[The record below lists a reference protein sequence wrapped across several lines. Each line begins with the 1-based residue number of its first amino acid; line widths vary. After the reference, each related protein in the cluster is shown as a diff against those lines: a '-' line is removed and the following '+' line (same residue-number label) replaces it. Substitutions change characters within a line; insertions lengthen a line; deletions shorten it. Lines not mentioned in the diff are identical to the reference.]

1 MMLEIV
7 VSNQFQR
14 DLKNAK
20 KRGLKIEK
28 LNEVVKTLAEQKPL
42 AQKHRDHNLIGEY
55 RLFRECH
62 IEPDWLLVYR
72 ADTEKLELFLMRTG
86 THADLY

>member
-62 IEPDWLLVYR
+62 IESDWLLVYR